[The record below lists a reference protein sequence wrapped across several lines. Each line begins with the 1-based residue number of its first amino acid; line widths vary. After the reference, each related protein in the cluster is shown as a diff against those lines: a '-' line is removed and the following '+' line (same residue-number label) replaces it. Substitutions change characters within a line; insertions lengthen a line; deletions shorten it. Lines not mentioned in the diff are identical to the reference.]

1 MANTLLAKLG
11 INTASF
17 AKGLDDA
24 EGKLKK
30 FAGSA
35 KGIFGAFGF
44 GLDTMS
50 VKEFINSLDGL
61 GKRAKDFT
69 ITADGLKW
77 LQYRARD
84 VGVEFSALDDGL
96 KTLKKSIGDAL
107 EGSGAQYDAF
117 KRLNVEIQNADGTYK
132 SFAEVLE
139 ATAKGFQNTGRSADE
154 AKLAEDLFGG
164 SGVEVV
170 RVLRAHADGLAENI
184 NKFGDYTKAA
194 NTAADVNKKLNEFT
208 ERSIGRIAKGLAWLE
223 KSYSAVVLAF
233 TKTGGSLMDAYS
245 LLEENERLIL
255 KAEEERAKASRQIQ
269 MEKQREAAL
278 VEKEKQAAEEMAQL
292 QNDME
297 DAEYKSEIMAEKMA
311 EDFAKK
317 QAKEFEKM
325 AEDIAKKQAKE
336 FEEMQAREEK
346 FYEEKKKAEDD
357 LQKLYKERAEITK
370 QIAESAKAAQKE
382 MLRLVSQNGEGQ
394 TQSKASKAEKY
405 RQKAEDAR
413 AKGRWND
420 YAKYSDQ
427 ADKHESE
434 AVDKRK
440 SDLESAGRK
449 ALRRGD
455 TKTFNRLQEAYK
467 QEGFAANPTNEQVE
481 KLTNIDDS
489 TKKTAQKLEELVNG
503 LKGGTR

>member
-11 INTASF
+11 INTTSF

-44 GLDTMS
+44 GLGIMS
-50 VKEFINSLDGL
+50 VKEFINSLDEL

-84 VGVEFSALDDGL
+84 AGVEFSALDDGL

-164 SGVEVV
+164 SGLEVV

-269 MEKQREAAL
+269 MEKQKEAAL
-278 VEKEKQAAEEMAQL
+278 VKKEKQSAEEMAQL

-297 DAEYKSEIMAEKMA
+297 DAEYKSEISAEKMA
-311 EDFAKK
+311 EDFAK
-317 QAKEFEKM
+317 E
-325 AEDIAKKQAKE
+325 QAKE

-370 QIAESAKAAQKE
+370 QIAENAKAAQKE

-420 YAKYSDQ
+420 YARYSDQ
-427 ADKHESE
+427 ADKYESE

-440 SDLESAGRK
+440 SDLESAGRE

>member
-11 INTASF
+11 ISTASF

-44 GLDTMS
+44 GLGIMS
-50 VKEFINSLDGL
+50 VKEFINSLDEL

-84 VGVEFSALDDGL
+84 AGVEFSALDDGL

-208 ERSIGRIAKGLAWLE
+208 ERATERSVAGLTWFE
-223 KSYSAVVLAF
+223 KFYSAVALAF

-245 LLEENERLIL
+245 ILEENERLIL
-255 KAEEERAKASRQIQ
+255 KAEEERVKASRQIQ

-278 VEKEKQAAEEMAQL
+278 VKKEKQSDEEMAQMQKDL
-292 QNDME
+292 E
-297 DAEYKSEIMAEKMA
+297 DAEYKSEILAEKMA
-311 EDFAKK
+311 EDL
-317 QAKEFEKM
+317 AKE
-325 AEDIAKKQAKE
+325 QAKE

-370 QIAESAKAAQKE
+370 QIAENAKAAQKE

-427 ADKHESE
+427 ADKYESE

-440 SDLESAGRK
+440 SDLESAGRE